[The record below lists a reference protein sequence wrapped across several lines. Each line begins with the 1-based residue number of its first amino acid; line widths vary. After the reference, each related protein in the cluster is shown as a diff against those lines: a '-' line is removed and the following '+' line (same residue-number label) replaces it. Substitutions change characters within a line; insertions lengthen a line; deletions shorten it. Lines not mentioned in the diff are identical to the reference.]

1 MDKKTI
7 NKNRNENELKR
18 AKMPVEAKSPTA
30 PLSDANAQTPKKK
43 QTAGKAALAKVTLLD
58 GSTLDVTIDVSIK
71 KSFSY
76 FLIFTIFLIFLNFIF
91 SVKPK
96 AKIY

>member
-1 MDKKTI
+1 
-7 NKNRNENELKR
+7 
-18 AKMPVEAKSPTA
+18 MPVEAKSPTA

-71 KSFSY
+71 ESFY
-76 FLIFTIFLIFLNFIF
+76 HFYNIFNFL
-91 SVKPK
+91 
-96 AKIY
+96 